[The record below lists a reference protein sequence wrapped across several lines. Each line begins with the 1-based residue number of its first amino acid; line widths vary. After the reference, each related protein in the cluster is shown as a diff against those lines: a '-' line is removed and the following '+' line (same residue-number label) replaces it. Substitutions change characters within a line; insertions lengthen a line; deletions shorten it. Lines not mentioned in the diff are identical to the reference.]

1 MTFGEK
7 LRALMAERGR
17 SLRGLAKEI
26 HYDPGYLSKVAN
38 DRKRPPPGMAER
50 LDTALG
56 AGGELVALVP
66 PTGVWSAPAGTA
78 DDFTP
83 DDEERLIE
91 AARRP
96 SRVDTSIVEALAMV
110 LDGQRRAEDAIGS
123 MAMLDPV
130 RAQLAVV
137 ENLLVEA
144 RGAAR
149 SGLVDVAAQWAQFA
163 GWLNANTGDAAGAD
177 RHYDRA
183 LQWAS
188 EAGRPDMVATALN
201 MKGHVAW
208 LRREVGPMVGL
219 SQAAQRDRHVS
230 DGVLALAVQQEARG
244 HALAGDGAQADR
256 KLDEALTL
264 TVRAAERQEDQPP
277 WIYFFST
284 DYLTLQ
290 RGLAYRYL
298 GRYRAAAEWLMS
310 GLDALPPESR
320 STEWTAWYVLQLAA
334 AHLAMGDVQ
343 QACATAREAAMVAR
357 LTHSEMLTGQLR
369 AFHARLGKRATGQ
382 PDVAELGELLR

>member
-1 MTFGEK
+1 VTFGEK

-26 HYDPGYLSKVAN
+26 HYDPGYLSKVVN
-38 DRKRPPPGMAER
+38 DRKRPPSGMAEL
-50 LDTALG
+50 LDTALD

-66 PTGVWSAPAGTA
+66 SRRVWNTPAGQA
-78 DDFTP
+78 GGITP

-96 SRVDTSIVEALAMV
+96 SRVDTAVVGALATV

-123 MAMLDPV
+123 AAVLAPV

-144 RGAAR
+144 RGPIR
-149 SGLVDVAAQWAQFA
+149 SGLLDVAAQWAQFG
-163 GWLNANTGDAAGAD
+163 GWLSASTGETRAAA

-183 LQWAS
+183 LQWGA
-188 EAGRPDMVATALN
+188 EAGRADMVATALN
-201 MKGHVAW
+201 MKGHLAW
-208 LRREVGPMVGL
+208 VRREVGPMVGL

-244 HALAGDGAQADR
+244 HALTGDGEQAGR

-298 GRYRAAAEWLMS
+298 GRNQAAAEWLAH

-320 STEWTAWYVLQLAA
+320 STEWTAWYVLQLAIV
-334 AHLAMGDVQ
+334 HLATGDVQ
-343 QACATAREAAMVAR
+343 QACATAREVAMVAR
-357 LTHSEMLTGQLR
+357 ATHSEMLTGQLQ
-369 AFHARLGKRATGQ
+369 ALHARMSKRAPGH
-382 PDVAELGELLR
+382 PDVAELAELLH